1 MISPP
6 DPWIPAPRRVLR
18 ARRETRDT
26 FTVELESDNRAFAP
40 GQFNM
45 LYLFGI
51 GEVPISISGDPGNP
65 NVLVHT
71 IRAVGTTTLAMKR
84 QAKRGGM
91 LGVRG
96 PFGSAWPVREADGG
110 DLLIMAGGLGLAPL
124 RPVIYYALR
133 HRQRFG
139 RVTLLYGA
147 RTPEDLLYRSEHER
161 WRSKSC
167 TVDVIV
173 DRAAPDWTGR
183 VGVVPALVKAA
194 PLDPERTTAMLCGPE
209 VMMRFSVRALEAC
222 GLSHERIYV
231 SMERSMKCA
240 TGFCGHCQFGPTFVC
255 KDGPV
260 LRLDRVA
267 RLFGK
272 REI

>member
-1 MISPP
+1 MTART
-6 DPWIPAPRRVLR
+6 DPWSPTPTRILRV
-18 ARRETRDT
+18 RRETRDT
-26 FTVELESDNRAFAP
+26 FTVELEGQNRAFEP

-51 GEVPISISGDPGNP
+51 GEVPVSISGDPGNP
-65 NVLVHT
+65 DVLVHT

-84 QAKRGGM
+84 QAKRGSA

-96 PFGSAWPVREADGG
+96 PFGSAWPVRAAEGD

-124 RPVIYYALR
+124 RPVMYHALR

-147 RTPEDLLYRSEHER
+147 RSPEDLLFRSEHGR
-161 WRSKSC
+161 WARKDC
-167 TVDVIV
+167 VVEVTV
-173 DRAAPDWTGR
+173 DRAGPNWVGR
-183 VGVVPALVKAA
+183 VGVVPALVDVT
-194 PLDPERTTAMLCGPE
+194 PLDPARTTAMLCGPE
-209 VMMRFSVRALEAC
+209 VMMRFSVRTLEAR
-222 GLSHERIYV
+222 GLAHERIFV

-240 TGFCGHCQFGPTFVC
+240 VGFCGHCQFGPTFVC

-260 LRLDRVA
+260 LRLDRIA